1 MSLYD
6 SSIQEVDNKYNLISI
21 LPLAGIAVGLY
32 LGNKENAN
40 YGKIFLFGCV
50 GAWIGY
56 LPKKYV
62 SKNLVIMEKEH
73 SKINLLEED
82 KASQIKE
89 TLSKGKFYSTSLSQE
104 EANEIAKK
112 IVELENK
119 KPSSNSEFKDI
130 QTQMGEFIKQL
141 SYSNYSY
148 RSGEAIKNK

>member
-1 MSLYD
+1 MNLYD
-6 SSIQEVDNKYNLISI
+6 SSIQEADNKYNLISI

-40 YGKIFLFGCV
+40 LGKIFLFGCM

-62 SKNLVIMEKEH
+62 SKNLVVIQKEH
-73 SKINLLEED
+73 STENLLEED
-82 KASQIKE
+82 KASQIKD
-89 TLSKGKFYSTSLSQE
+89 TLSKIKTYSTSLSQE
-104 EANEIAKK
+104 QATEIARK
-112 IVELENK
+112 IVELEKK
-119 KPSSNSEFKDI
+119 KPSSNSEFKEI
-130 QTQMGEFIKQL
+130 QNQMGEFIKQL